1 MSFSFF
7 SFVSRLRI
15 GLYFLDALPFVSRLR
30 KKNAV
35 VVVVVVVKK
44 HMDDRGFAAVELN
57 DSFDEKGGR
66 RDFEGGD
73 DDEKLD
79 EEMMSSSPRP
89 TASSTR
95 SASFATPPTTTG
107 KSGETRRTR
116 REDDEERP
124 NHLSRSSAESSPSPT
139 GTRTGESRDTISELP
154 HTPTRHLPGGSP
166 VSQYRNHEHNR
177 SISATSMDGLIS
189 RLDEESGS
197 GVGETTNVR
206 FDEFTDAFVRRR
218 RESNVVVRAASKALD
233 VPWCF
238 GESRKTR
245 KNVLIAAIV
254 LVLILF
260 AAIPLR
266 HWQHMS

>member
-30 KKNAV
+30 KNA
-35 VVVVVVVKK
+35 VVVVKK
-44 HMDDRGFAAVELN
+44 HMDDRRGGGGFAAVELN

-66 RDFEGGD
+66 RDFEGD

-116 REDDEERP
+116 REDDEERQ

>member
-1 MSFSFF
+1 
-7 SFVSRLRI
+7 
-15 GLYFLDALPFVSRLR
+15 
-30 KKNAV
+30 
-35 VVVVVVVKK
+35 
-44 HMDDRGFAAVELN
+44 
-57 DSFDEKGGR
+57 
-66 RDFEGGD
+66 
-73 DDEKLD
+73 
-79 EEMMSSSPRP
+79 MSSSLMPHRP
-89 TASSTR
+89 TASSTTP
-95 SASFATPPTTTG
+95 SASFATPPTTTTTG
-107 KSGETRRTR
+107 KSGETMSTRRTR
-116 REDDEERP
+116 TEEEEHQ

-139 GTRTGESRDTISELP
+139 SRAAESRDTISELP
-154 HTPTRHLPGGSP
+154 RTPTRHLPGGSP
-166 VSQYRNHEHNR
+166 SQYRNHEHNR
-177 SISATSMDGLIS
+177 SISATSMDNLIS

-233 VPWCF
+233 IPWCF

-245 KNVLIAAIV
+245 KNVLMAAIV

>member
-1 MSFSFF
+1 M
-7 SFVSRLRI
+7 
-15 GLYFLDALPFVSRLR
+15 SRLR
-30 KKNAV
+30 KNA
-35 VVVVVVVKK
+35 VVVVKK
-44 HMDDRGFAAVELN
+44 HMDDRRGGGGFAAVELN

-66 RDFEGGD
+66 RDFEGD

-89 TASSTR
+89 TASSKTL

-107 KSGETRRTR
+107 KSGETMSMRRTR
-116 REDDEERP
+116 TEDEEHQ

-218 RESNVVVRAASKALD
+218 RESNVVVRAASRALD

-245 KNVLIAAIV
+245 KSVLMAAIV

>member
-1 MSFSFF
+1 M
-7 SFVSRLRI
+7 
-15 GLYFLDALPFVSRLR
+15 SRLR
-30 KKNAV
+30 KNA
-35 VVVVVVVKK
+35 VVVVKK
-44 HMDDRGFAAVELN
+44 HMDDRRGGGGFAAVELN

-66 RDFEGGD
+66 RDFEGD

-107 KSGETRRTR
+107 KSGETMSMRRTR
-116 REDDEERP
+116 TEDEEHQ

-218 RESNVVVRAASKALD
+218 RESNVVVRAASRALD

-245 KNVLIAAIV
+245 KSVLMAAIV

>member
-1 MSFSFF
+1 
-7 SFVSRLRI
+7 
-15 GLYFLDALPFVSRLR
+15 
-30 KKNAV
+30 
-35 VVVVVVVKK
+35 
-44 HMDDRGFAAVELN
+44 MDDDDHHRRGGRGGGGGFAAVELN

-66 RDFEGGD
+66 RDFEEG
-73 DDEKLD
+73 DEKD
-79 EEMMSSSPRP
+79 EEMSSPHRP
-89 TASSTR
+89 TASSPTL

-107 KSGETRRTR
+107 KSGETMSTRRTR
-116 REDDEERP
+116 TEEEEHQ

-139 GTRTGESRDTISELP
+139 SRAAESRDTISELP
-154 HTPTRHLPGGSP
+154 RTPTRHLPGGSP
-166 VSQYRNHEHNR
+166 SQYRNHEHNR

-233 VPWCF
+233 IPWCF

-245 KNVLIAAIV
+245 KNVLMAAIV

>member
-1 MSFSFF
+1 
-7 SFVSRLRI
+7 
-15 GLYFLDALPFVSRLR
+15 
-30 KKNAV
+30 
-35 VVVVVVVKK
+35 
-44 HMDDRGFAAVELN
+44 MDDDDHHRRGGRGGGGGFAAVELN

-66 RDFEGGD
+66 RRRDFEEG
-73 DDEKLD
+73 DEKD
-79 EEMMSSSPRP
+79 EEMSSSSPHHRP
-89 TASSTR
+89 TASSTTKM
-95 SASFATPPTTTG
+95 SASFATPPTTTTTG
-107 KSGETRRTR
+107 KSGETMSTRRTR
-116 REDDEERP
+116 TEEEEHQ

-139 GTRTGESRDTISELP
+139 SRAAESRDTISELP
-154 HTPTRHLPGGSP
+154 RTPTRHLPGGSP
-166 VSQYRNHEHNR
+166 SQYRNHEHNR

-197 GVGETTNVR
+197 GVGETTTNVR

-233 VPWCF
+233 IPWCF

-245 KNVLIAAIV
+245 KNVLMAAIV

>member
-1 MSFSFF
+1 M
-7 SFVSRLRI
+7 
-15 GLYFLDALPFVSRLR
+15 SRLR
-30 KKNAV
+30 KNA
-35 VVVVVVVKK
+35 VVVVKK
-44 HMDDRGFAAVELN
+44 HMDDRRGGGGFAAVELN

-66 RDFEGGD
+66 RDFEGD

-107 KSGETRRTR
+107 KSGETMSTRRTR
-116 REDDEERP
+116 TEEEEHQ

-139 GTRTGESRDTISELP
+139 SRAAESRDTISELP
-154 HTPTRHLPGGSP
+154 RTPTRHLPGGSP
-166 VSQYRNHEHNR
+166 SQYRNHEHNR